1 MHSGCDNSQLV
12 ANVGV
17 GLATNISLPPHLRPQ
32 LSVRQQAQLQE
43 EHNLV
48 FSVEMSGQT
57 PFSIPPLIIHDAVVP
72 MYITEIKDKTNSDL
86 LDGFYARLLIN
97 VKGLYEYVKSCD
109 ASGSH
114 APTATP
120 TNTLYGMNKHSIYK
134 LIERM
139 RSIECTEDIFIQLR
153 NCYAQTGFLVFTDDW
168 KNVFVYS
175 EDASRSNLKKWLE
188 TAQNDGPAS
197 WEVYNEFVNFWY

>member
-1 MHSGCDNSQLV
+1 MSEQM
-12 ANVGV
+12 
-17 GLATNISLPPHLRPQ
+17 SL
-32 LSVRQQAQLQE
+32 
-43 EHNLV
+43 
-48 FSVEMSGQT
+48 F
-57 PFSIPPLIIHDAVVP
+57 IPPLTVHDAIAP
-72 MYITEIKDKTNSDL
+72 TYITEIKDKKESDL

-139 RSIECTEDIFIQLR
+139 RSIDCTEDIFIQLR

-175 EDASRSNLKKWLE
+175 EDKSRSNLKKWLE
-188 TAQNDGPAS
+188 TAQNDGPMS
-197 WEVYNEFVNFWY
+197 WEVYNEFVNF